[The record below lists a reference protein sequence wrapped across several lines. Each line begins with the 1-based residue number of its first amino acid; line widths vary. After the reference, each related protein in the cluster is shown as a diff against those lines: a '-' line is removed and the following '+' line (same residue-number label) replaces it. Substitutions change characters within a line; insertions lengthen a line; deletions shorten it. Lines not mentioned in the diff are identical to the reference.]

1 MAGGELPV
9 VDELWASTMQ
19 RASETAE
26 IINEALDLELQIER
40 DFEEFRPGEADGMLF
55 ADYIEHYGMASTLG

>member
-1 MAGGELPV
+1 
-9 VDELWASTMQ
+9 MQ